1 MTAHA
6 RGPSLGSRSPTT
18 GPRLDVE
25 SQRGSRGQP
34 PAVLLSPEHGGLYLR
49 RRRRPAAAGS
59 PRSTSR
65 RPPRPCHDTAV
76 CRARRL
82 QSGQREPAARRGP
95 HTVRL
100 PGSAGPGPESA
111 LGADGQAGRAPPAQ
125 SPLQPSQ
132 HPSPPAETPG
142 AAPSVAS
149 AGQPAGRSESR
160 AGLSQAELPQGTACL
175 GPGPAGP
182 RPLRQPPPPTLWVS
196 TPDAPNPRPC
206 YLPGRLT
213 LGHCRPV
220 IPLPPREEP
229 PTPLGEGSEGSWGSL
244 PCPLPQAS
252 ESTVTVHRPHRW

>member
-111 LGADGQAGRAPPAQ
+111 LGADGQGRAGSPGAEPTAAFPAPLPSRGDPRSSPERGLCRAASRTLREQGGTLAGRAPTGYGLPGARAGRAA
-125 SPLQPSQ
+125 PT
-132 HPSPPAETPG
+132 PPASSSDPLG
-142 AAPSVAS
+142 LHSRRPKSPSV
-149 AGQPAGRSESR
+149 
-160 AGLSQAELPQGTACL
+160 LPPWPTH
-175 GPGPAGP
+175 P
-182 RPLRQPPPPTLWVS
+182 RPLQAGHPLAPPGRASHAPRRGFRGFQGLSALPPPPGL
-196 TPDAPNPRPC
+196 
-206 YLPGRLT
+206 
-213 LGHCRPV
+213 
-220 IPLPPREEP
+220 
-229 PTPLGEGSEGSWGSL
+229 
-244 PCPLPQAS
+244 
-252 ESTVTVHRPHRW
+252 